1 MRPRDAAFFGF
12 MAGAWGVAIIAYF
25 ILKLITF

>member
-12 MAGAWGVAIIAYF
+12 MAGAWTVGLVTYF
-25 ILKLITF
+25 ILQLAIF

>member
-12 MAGAWGVAIIAYF
+12 MAGAWTIAIITYV
-25 ILKLITF
+25 ILQLTTF